1 MAKSGAE
8 GRRKSRIEPPV
19 TSSSTVR
26 VTQSSRLTSWRSTRA
41 VKRTST
47 SARAS
52 QGARR
57 APNRSA
63 SAPLLPVLVDIPST
77 PRAILRAEE
86 LQAFFPRPER
96 IQDPLGAGER
106 VRVVRPCRR
115 GLALGLSFARLA
127 ECGRARVGS
136 FVAAGRALALRGLG
150 AVLARALVLRPSL
163 ALFLASAFAAR
174 LLVLVAFA
182 GFASRPLGALL
193 VASVRRRFRIRLRLV
208 LLLLLLLGGLLF
220 GPQTQQRLQVAS
232 RHLVVGITLQR
243 GPEGRDGARQIAL
256 LRVQVPQAVQ
266 GLARGPA
273 RGERPRKGLLGLV
286 VSAQRAQRQA
296 TVPVDLAPLGARPGR
311 AVEMRE

>member
-1 MAKSGAE
+1 
-8 GRRKSRIEPPV
+8 
-19 TSSSTVR
+19 
-26 VTQSSRLTSWRSTRA
+26 
-41 VKRTST
+41 
-47 SARAS
+47 
-52 QGARR
+52 
-57 APNRSA
+57 
-63 SAPLLPVLVDIPST
+63 
-77 PRAILRAEE
+77 
-86 LQAFFPRPER
+86 
-96 IQDPLGAGER
+96 
-106 VRVVRPCRR
+106 
-115 GLALGLSFARLA
+115 
-127 ECGRARVGS
+127 
-136 FVAAGRALALRGLG
+136 GLG

-182 GFASRPLGALL
+182 GFASRPRGALL
-193 VASVRRRFRIRLRLV
+193 VASVRRRLRIRLRLV

-311 AVEMRE
+311 AVEMRERGLGVALAQRLDPGLHVGIRTLEDGHRPGSGDRRPDAEGKPPHRALLSGKSAAAKRSTSAGPRRKW